1 MLTTGTRLAFRPP
14 VQPTNGQPIITV
26 DGVTR
31 RFGTLD
37 AIHDVTFGIEQGTIL
52 GLIGPSGSGKTTMI
66 RMLTGTLA
74 PTAGRISVMGEE
86 PMRFSRRTREEL
98 AYMPQLFS
106 LYPDLTAEENVG
118 FVAALFGIS
127 PFRRGRRIRHALEV
141 VDLLHARRRLAR
153 DLSGGM
159 QRRLELACAL
169 VHDPSTLFVDEPTA
183 GIDPMLRQSIWNE
196 LRRLREAGRTLLVTT
211 QYVGEAE
218 YADRVALL
226 AEGEL
231 VALDDPASLRQ
242 GVFGG
247 EIIELETDKPITP
260 DALAGVEG
268 VNGVRQLA
276 PRRLNV
282 VTADAGRTTPRLV
295 EALGA
300 MGVNVLDADE
310 YQPSFDEVFAEL
322 VERRRSERRQTA
334 EDAA

>member
-1 MLTTGTRLAFRPP
+1 MTDER
-14 VQPTNGQPIITV
+14 PIIDV
-26 DGVTR
+26 DNVTR

-37 AIHDVTFGIEQGTIL
+37 AIRDVTFGIEQGTIL

-86 PMRFSRRTREEL
+86 PMRFTRRTREEL

-118 FVAALFGIS
+118 FIAALFGIS

-169 VHDPSTLFVDEPTA
+169 VHDPSLLFIDEPTA

-196 LRRLREAGRTLLVTT
+196 LRSLRESGRTLLVTT

-218 YADRVALL
+218 YCDRVALL

-231 VALDDPASLRQ
+231 VALDDPATMRHR
-242 GVFGG
+242 VFGG
-247 EIIELETDKPITP
+247 EIIELETDRPITP
-260 DALAGVEG
+260 EALSGLEG
-268 VNGVRQLA
+268 VTGVRQLA

-282 VTADAGRTTPRLV
+282 VTPDAGRTTPRIV
-295 EALGA
+295 EMLSGL
-300 MGVNVLDADE
+300 GVNVLDADE

-322 VERRRSERRQTA
+322 VERRRAERRRSGEEEQVA
-334 EDAA
+334 